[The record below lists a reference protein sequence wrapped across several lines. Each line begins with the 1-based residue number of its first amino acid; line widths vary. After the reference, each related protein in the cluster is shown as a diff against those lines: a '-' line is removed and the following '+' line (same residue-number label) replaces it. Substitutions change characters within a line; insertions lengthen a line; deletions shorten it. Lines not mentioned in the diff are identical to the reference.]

1 MDHFVSILKEARQLL
16 EEAEVRAAQVEKKV
30 DKVSESKVVADKKL
44 YSLKPKIRSMEVEVA
59 DARS

>member
-1 MDHFVSILKEARQLL
+1 M

-44 YSLKPKIRSMEVEVA
+44 YSLKPKIRSMEVEVV